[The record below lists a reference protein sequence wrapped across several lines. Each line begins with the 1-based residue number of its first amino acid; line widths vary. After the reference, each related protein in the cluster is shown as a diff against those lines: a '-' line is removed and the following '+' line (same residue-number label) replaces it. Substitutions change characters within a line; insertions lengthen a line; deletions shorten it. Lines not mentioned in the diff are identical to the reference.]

1 MEAEGGTEEGRE
13 TEGGRPKDGG
23 RGRDGGREGDERRR
37 ETRDGGEWGLTIINT
52 SREPVLRTD

>member
-1 MEAEGGTEEGRE
+1 MEAEGGTEEGRD

-37 ETRDGGEWGLTIINT
+37 ETRDGGEWGLTIINIK
-52 SREPVLRTD
+52 